1 MTRKK
6 SSNGS
11 GGVVYHKDR
20 KKPYQIQFT
29 VDGKR
34 QSGGYYATKTEA
46 MAALRKVTSE
56 VDSKDYIQPQRMLL
70 SEWMNVWMQDYCAD
84 VKTSTMTQYEGYVR
98 NHINPAIGKVKL
110 CDLQPKQVQTFV
122 NGLTRKDRSGE
133 EKPLAH
139 KTLKNIHGCLSTALE
154 KAKEIHY
161 IKENP
166 ATGCVIPRNDADS
179 DEHDI
184 RPLEGDQIPDFLE
197 AVKESR
203 FERIYIIALDTGMRL
218 SEILGL
224 QWDRVKERTNEL
236 RINKQLTIKRKAG
249 SQRVLT
255 STKSRNTRTIV
266 VPDEVIELLMLE
278 KKLQAAAKEKAGA
291 LWTDKDSLCFT
302 DELGGSIPHASV
314 EHEYKRIVASIG
326 VPDRRFHDLRHTFAT
341 EAIRAGVD
349 YETLSKHLGHFS
361 VGFTLDVYGHV
372 TDQMKRE
379 AARKMQKVIEQRKG
393 RSDV

>member
-1 MTRKK
+1 MARGRA
-6 SSNGS
+6 SNGS
-11 GGVVYHKDR
+11 GNVVYHKDK

-29 VDGKR
+29 VDGVRK
-34 QSGGYYATKTEA
+34 SGGYYASHAEA
-46 MAALRKVTSE
+46 MAALRKVTSQ
-56 VDSKDYIQPQRMLL
+56 VDSRDYIDPQRMLL
-70 SEWMNVWMQDYCAD
+70 SEWLTVWMDEYCAD
-84 VKTSTMTQYEGYVR
+84 VKASTMTQYEGYVR

-110 CDLQPKQVQTFV
+110 CALQPKQVQAFV
-122 NGLTRKDRSGE
+122 NGLTRKGHGG
-133 EKPLAH
+133 EKPLAY
-139 KTLKNIHGCLSTALE
+139 KTLKNIHGCLSAALE

-161 IKENP
+161 LKENP

-179 DEHDI
+179 DEYDI
-184 RPLEGDQIPDFLE
+184 RPLEGDQIPAFLE
-197 AVKESR
+197 AVKGTR

-224 QWDRVKERTNEL
+224 QWDRVKERSHEL

-266 VPDEVIELLMLE
+266 VPEDVIELLLRE
-278 KKLQAAAKEKAGA
+278 KEDQTAAKEKTGA
-291 LWTDKDSLCFT
+291 LWANRDGLCFT
-302 DELGGSIPHASV
+302 DEMGGSIPHASV
-314 EHEYKRIVASIG
+314 EHEYKRIVAAIG

-372 TDQMKRE
+372 TDEMKRE
-379 AARKMQKVIEQRKG
+379 AAQKMQKVINRRKG
-393 RSDV
+393 APEG

>member
-1 MTRKK
+1 MARGRAG
-6 SSNGS
+6 NGS
-11 GGVVYHKDR
+11 GNVVYHKDK

-34 QSGGYYATKTEA
+34 KSGGYYATHAEA
-46 MAALRKVTSE
+46 MTALRKVTSQ
-56 VDSKDYIQPQRMLL
+56 VDSRDYIDPQRMLL
-70 SEWMNVWMQDYCAD
+70 SEWLAVWMDEYCAD
-84 VKTSTMTQYEGYVR
+84 VKASTMTQYEGYVR

-110 CDLQPKQVQTFV
+110 CDLQPKQVQRFV
-122 NGLTRKDRSGE
+122 NGVTRKDRSGE
-133 EKPLAH
+133 KKPLAY

-161 IKENP
+161 IRENP
-166 ATGCVIPRNDADS
+166 ATGCVIPRDDADS
-179 DEHDI
+179 DEQDI
-184 RPLEGDQIPDFLE
+184 RPLEGDQILAFLE
-197 AVKESR
+197 AVKGTR
-203 FERIYIIALDTGMRL
+203 FEQIYIVALDTGMRL

-266 VPDEVIELLMLE
+266 VPSDVMDLLTQVKE
-278 KKLQAAAKEKAGA
+278 DQTSAKEKAGA
-291 LWTDKDSLCFT
+291 LWANSDGLCFT
-302 DELGGSIPHASV
+302 DETGNNIPHASV

-341 EAIRAGVD
+341 ESIRAGMD

-361 VGFTLDVYGHV
+361 VAFTLDVYGHV
-372 TDQMKRE
+372 TDEMKRE
-379 AARKMQKVIEQRKG
+379 AAQKMQKVIDRRKG
-393 RSDV
+393 RTDG